1 MLKCAKVTQ
10 RTYQALVSLLTS
22 EKEKEALH
30 EANKNSRVLEGYI
43 VLYSQVRIESL
54 TGGVTGVRCVNSVAT
69 SLPDCVLRSWSKG
82 SAN

>member
-54 TGGVTGVRCVNSVAT
+54 TGGVTG
-69 SLPDCVLRSWSKG
+69 
-82 SAN
+82 